1 MIPLKSF
8 KLGKRV
14 KGYIIA
20 SVISILV
27 LIILITKTV
36 LSRLHENSTDIV
48 LIIVFIVLSSIFIY
62 KSVEEVI
69 KCIVVLAKRGYIDI
83 NIDEDLEELIDDDV
97 ILLKGPKIVVIGG
110 GTGLSTMLTGLK
122 NYTSNITAIVTVG
135 DDGGGSGV
143 LREDLGILPPGD
155 IRNCILALARTE
167 PLMEEL
173 LQYRFKD
180 GRLKNQNFGNL
191 FLAAMDGISDNFED
205 AVQKMSSVLAVKG
218 KVLPVT
224 LEDMVLEAELEN
236 GNKVRGE
243 SIIGEEVIEQD
254 SRIKKLKIFP
264 EDAKALDDA
273 ISAIEDADAIVLGP
287 GSLYTSILPNL
298 LVKDITRSIKKSKA
312 LKLYI
317 CNIMTQ
323 PGETQKF
330 SVSDHIKVI
339 FDHCGRDI
347 IDCVIANEES
357 IHPDLRDKYYAEGSD
372 IVNLDIEELEKLGV
386 DVVKDDLTETQKTY
400 VRHNAQKLAKIII
413 ETVMERKMLYDRNKI
428 LEYIYLCKKIKTR
441 DN

>member
-1 MIPLKSF
+1 MIPLRSIR
-8 KLGKRV
+8 LGKKV
-14 KGYIIA
+14 KGYIVA
-20 SVISILV
+20 SIVSTL
-27 LIILITKTV
+27 ILIMLIAKTV
-36 LSRLHENSTDIV
+36 FTRIGENSVDIV
-48 LIIVFIVLSSIFIY
+48 LIIVFIILSSVLIY
-62 KSVEEVI
+62 KSIQEVI
-69 KCIVVLAKRGYIDI
+69 KCIVILAKRGYIDI
-83 NIDEDLEELIDDDV
+83 NIDEDLEELIDDEV

-110 GTGLSTMLTGLK
+110 GTGLSTMLRGLK
-122 NYTSNITAIVTVG
+122 GYTSNITAIVTVG

-143 LREDLGILPPGD
+143 LREDLGMLPPGD

-180 GRLKNQNFGNL
+180 GRLKNQSFGNL

-224 LEDMVLEAELEN
+224 LENMILEAELEN
-236 GNKVRGE
+236 GNKVIGE
-243 SIIGEEVIEQD
+243 SIIGEEVIEQN
-254 SRIKKLKIFP
+254 SSIKKLKILP
-264 EDAKALDDA
+264 EDAKALEDA
-273 ISAIEDADAIVLGP
+273 ILAIEDADAIVLGP

-330 SVSDHIKVI
+330 SVSDHIKVL

-347 IDCVIANEES
+347 VDCVIANEQS
-357 IHPDLRDKYYAEGSD
+357 IHPDLKDKYYAEGSD
-372 IVNLDIEELEKLGV
+372 IVNLDLDELEKLGV
-386 DVVKDDLTETQKTY
+386 DVVKDDLTEIQKTY
-400 VRHNAQKLAKIII
+400 VRHNAKKLAKIII
-413 ETVMERKMLYDRNKI
+413 ETVMEKKMLYDKNKI
-428 LEYIYLCKKIKTR
+428 LEYIYLCKKIKNR

>member
-1 MIPLKSF
+1 MIPPKSF

-36 LSRLHENSTDIV
+36 LSRLDENSTDIV

-110 GTGLSTMLTGLK
+110 GTGLSTMLRGLK

-357 IHPDLRDKYYAEGSD
+357 IHPDLKDKYYAEGSD

-400 VRHNAQKLAKIII
+400 VRHNAKKLAKIII
-413 ETVMERKMLYDRNKI
+413 ETVMERKMLYDKNKI